1 MKKAELLAPAGDG
14 ESLRAALRFG
24 ADAVYIGGEML
35 QLRSEKASFN
45 REELLDAVQYTHQS
59 GKKIYVTVNS
69 FPTDQELDALPEY
82 AQFLQKAGVD
92 ALIVSDL
99 GSISVI
105 KRAAPNLTIHVS
117 TQANCC
123 NAEAAKVY
131 GRLGAKRIVLAREMT
146 LEQIRALRQRLPTD
160 LELEVFV
167 HGAMCMAYS
176 GRCLISSYLNQ
187 RSGNRGECTQ
197 PCRWGYAL
205 MEQKRPGEYFP
216 IEENG
221 AKTAILSSHDLCCID
236 FLDQLSEAGVVSFKI
251 EGRMKSANYVA
262 TVVNAYRHAL
272 DEDVVLPLLKRELH
286 SVSHRPF
293 SSGFY
298 FGNEQKTPYN
308 DGIYRSDCVF
318 AAVVIRKTAEGY
330 LIEQRNRFAVGDELE
345 RLTPNRVGDVIRVTA
360 LYDEMHLPVED
371 AKLVQQ
377 RLTLICNGELEVGD
391 ILRLRRQVDERP
403 F

>member
-1 MKKAELLAPAGDG
+1 
-14 ESLRAALRFG
+14 
-24 ADAVYIGGEML
+24 
-35 QLRSEKASFN
+35 
-45 REELLDAVQYTHQS
+45 
-59 GKKIYVTVNS
+59 
-69 FPTDQELDALPEY
+69 
-82 AQFLQKAGVD
+82 
-92 ALIVSDL
+92 
-99 GSISVI
+99 
-105 KRAAPNLTIHVS
+105 
-117 TQANCC
+117 
-123 NAEAAKVY
+123 
-131 GRLGAKRIVLAREMT
+131 
-146 LEQIRALRQRLPTD
+146 
-160 LELEVFV
+160 
-167 HGAMCMAYS
+167 
-176 GRCLISSYLNQ
+176 
-187 RSGNRGECTQ
+187 
-197 PCRWGYAL
+197 
-205 MEQKRPGEYFP
+205 
-216 IEENG
+216 
-221 AKTAILSSHDLCCID
+221 
-236 FLDQLSEAGVVSFKI
+236 
-251 EGRMKSANYVA
+251 MKSANYVA

-272 DEDVVLPLLKRELH
+272 DEDVALPLLKRELH
-286 SVSHRPF
+286 SVSHRSF